1 MSIKNPNVSA
11 VQQTCPEFGNL
22 IRSNAMLLSSLGGEQ
37 RGAAAAKSRHR
48 RGRRRVPRTLPVR
61 GQSAQSRILNPG
73 FYLPGFCLQ
82 SKSSATGG
90 SCSTAFDR
98 LIPEL
103 IYQKKAEKL
112 LADENCM
119 KIFIYHQSQKM
130 TIELLDTETES
141 QNSEEQ
147 EESNARKWNSYIERF
162 IQPGDDVSEEC
173 KVLNNIIFTKYYIY

>member
-1 MSIKNPNVSA
+1 MRQLQNLVTDEAA
-11 VQQTCPEFGNL
+11 VECHELF
-22 IRSNAMLLSSLGGEQ
+22 
-37 RGAAAAKSRHR
+37 
-48 RGRRRVPRTLPVR
+48 
-61 GQSAQSRILNPG
+61 QSE
-73 FYLPGFCLQ
+73 

-119 KIFIYHQSQKM
+119 KVFIYHQSQKM

-141 QNSEEQ
+141 QNSEQ

-173 KVLNNIIFTKYYIY
+173 KVLTSVIHQLY